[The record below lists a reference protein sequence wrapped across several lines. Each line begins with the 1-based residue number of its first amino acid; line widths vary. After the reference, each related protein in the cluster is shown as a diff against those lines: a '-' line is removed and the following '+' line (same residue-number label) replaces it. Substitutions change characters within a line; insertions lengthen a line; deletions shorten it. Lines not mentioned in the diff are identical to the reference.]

1 MIKKILIF
9 LSLLFSITVYGNS
22 SWEQVTKA
30 SYGFLSDVFFLN
42 NNLGWVVGNN
52 GTILRTVD
60 GGHTWLEPANPLPVE
75 VSMYSVYFVNENV
88 GYAGGTHDL
97 ILKTIDGGAN
107 WSVVSFTSVNGSIR
121 AIYFADENKGW
132 VLSST
137 SGGGQISYTTN
148 GGANWVAQATETS
161 VNLKAMSFSS
171 SGHGVCVGGRSGGF
185 AFYYTTDGLAWT
197 KAPIPT
203 GIPAVYS
210 RTDIYGVG
218 MANDNVACATGWGS
232 SAAGL
237 QPTFTL
243 RTTDGGANWTYST
256 QAEEDRLYVNMY
268 DIAFKDEL
276 TGIAVGGSVYK
287 GGVAYKTV
295 DGGVTW
301 KEVYLPVGFAGKA
314 ISFVNNKI
322 CIVGGGGGI
331 VLSEDNGETW
341 ELIPSVVNSTL
352 YDIDLL
358 SSGTIVAA
366 GFYGAVLKSVDKG
379 FTWTSSYVSDKNVC
393 STIRD
398 IYFLDENIGYTAKTN
413 RIVSKTTHGGNTWKQ
428 IMPDTS
434 VSGYAN
440 WGVQFIDENVGFVV
454 GANGDAGVF
463 YKTVN
468 GGESWS
474 LNNSSFGTLLKGLHF
489 FDKNN
494 GVVVGEGSV
503 VAYTSNGGAD
513 WTAATLNNMPSGKY
527 DFEMVEFL
535 NNNFGLAAG
544 EQLIKTVDGGKTWE
558 YIAVADLS
566 KKIKGIAIVNESI
579 WYLAGD
585 KYLLVTEDGGINW
598 RDVVD
603 LSIVTARQTYD
614 VMVDSKGYTWLACGA
629 SEIYKGVPTVDV
641 KLVDSNL
648 PNKFILKANYPNP
661 FNPST
666 KIKYSIPVINSL
678 SSSNVTLKVYNLL
691 GEEVATLVNEAQQSG
706 TYEVEFN
713 ASKLTSGVYIYKLQN
728 AGFSQSRKMLLIK

>member
-1 MIKKILIF
+1 MIKKILF
-9 LSLLFSITVYGNS
+9 LLTFLLSVTVQGNS

-30 SYGFLSDVFFLN
+30 SYSFFSDVFFLN
-42 NNLGWVVGNN
+42 NNLGWVVGND
-52 GTILRTVD
+52 GTILRTID
-60 GGHTWLEPANPLPVE
+60 GGHTWLEPANPLPVT
-75 VSMYSVYFVNENV
+75 VSMYSVYFVNENI
-88 GYAGGTHDL
+88 GYAGGVHDL
-97 ILKTIDGGAN
+97 ILKTTDGGAN
-107 WSVVSFTSVNGSIR
+107 WSVVPLTSVDGSIR

-137 SGGGQISYTTN
+137 SGGGEISYTTN
-148 GGANWVAQATETS
+148 GGTNWTSQVTETS

-171 SGHGVCVGGRSGGF
+171 SGHGVCAGGRSGGF
-185 AFYYTTDGLAWT
+185 AFYYTTDGLTWT

-203 GIPAVYS
+203 EIPAVYS

-218 MANDNVACATGWGS
+218 MASDNVACATGWGS

-243 RTTDGGANWTYST
+243 RTTDGGANWTYKT
-256 QAEEDRLYVNMY
+256 QAEDDRLYVNMY

-276 TGIAVGGSVYK
+276 NGIAVGGSVYK
-287 GGVAYKTV
+287 GGVAYKTT

-341 ELIPSVVNSTL
+341 ELIPSIVNSTL

-358 SSGTIVAA
+358 PNGTIVAA

-379 FTWTSSYVSDKNVC
+379 YTWTSSYVSDKNVC
-393 STIRD
+393 TTIRS
-398 IYFLDENIGYTAKTN
+398 IHFLNENIGYTTQRN
-413 RIVSKTTHGGNTWKQ
+413 RIVSKTTDGGATWKQ

-434 VSGYAN
+434 VNGYTN
-440 WGVQFIDENVGFVV
+440 WDVQFIDENSGFVV
-454 GANGDAGVF
+454 GENGNAGAF
-463 YKTVN
+463 YKTEN

-474 LNNSSFGTLLKGLHF
+474 LNRTSFGTLLKALCF

-503 VAYTSNGGAD
+503 VSYTSNGGTD

-527 DFEMVEFL
+527 DFEKVEFI
-535 NNNFGLAAG
+535 NNSFGIAAG

-558 YIAVADLS
+558 YVPVTDLS
-566 KKIKGIAIVNESI
+566 KKIKGIAIVNELI

-585 KYLLVTEDGGINW
+585 KYLLVTEDGGATW

-603 LSIVTARQTYD
+603 LNIVTARQTYD
-614 VMVDSKGYTWLACGA
+614 VMVDRKGYTWLACGA

-641 KLVDSNL
+641 KLVDNNL
-648 PNKFILKANYPNP
+648 PNKFMLQANYPNP

-666 KIKYSIPVINSL
+666 KIKYSIPLDVNSEA
-678 SSSNVTLKVYNLL
+678 SIVTLKVYNLL
-691 GEEVATLVNEAQQSG
+691 GEEVATLVNKAQQSG

-713 ASKLTSGVYIYKLQN
+713 ASELTSGVYIYSLQN